1 MGDLEQSAIEQMTD
15 EEIMQVLRYCSDPNP
30 DACNYCQYL
39 KEEHCILKM
48 AGAALDLIERLTAE
62 NAALREK
69 VAQWISVKDAD
80 RRAPAG
86 QRVIA
91 TDGVFVGEA
100 YRTSADSWRRYDDY
114 RLWHDATGH
123 TVTHWMPLPEAPEEG
138 EKA

>member
-15 EEIMQVLRYCSDPNP
+15 KEIMQVLRYCSDPNP

-69 VAQWISVKDAD
+69 VAQWISVEDAD

-114 RLWHDATGH
+114 RLWHDATGR
-123 TVTHWMPLPEAPEEG
+123 TVTKWMPLPEASEEG
-138 EKA
+138 EKE